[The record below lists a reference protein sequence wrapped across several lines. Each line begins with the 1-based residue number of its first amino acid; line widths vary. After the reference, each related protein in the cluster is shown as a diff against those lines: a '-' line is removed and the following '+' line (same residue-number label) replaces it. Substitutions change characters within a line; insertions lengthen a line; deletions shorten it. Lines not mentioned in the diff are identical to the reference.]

1 MFSDGVSG
9 LVTSGVRIGLGW
21 SCDKYVDCVEVYR
34 LYIVDIKCMVEKRKV
49 YIHLLLYSMYR
60 NGKAPGQRLIQEVAF
75 MARVPKLA

>member
-1 MFSDGVSG
+1 
-9 LVTSGVRIGLGW
+9 
-21 SCDKYVDCVEVYR
+21 
-34 LYIVDIKCMVEKRKV
+34 MVEKRKV